1 MTMHDPMH
9 ELERLLGEMLSEHER
24 LASVLATKMDALRR
38 AQPEQVTECC
48 QREEAIVRKIAALEQ
63 RRQATAQQI
72 TRQRDPAAR
81 EPMTLRAIAESVDEP
96 QRGRLLTLQ
105 VKLRRLAEQT
115 QHEAR
120 VARQAT
126 EGLLNHVEGLMQR
139 IAQVVADA
147 GTYERAGRVAR
158 AASSMTSSFSITG

>member
-1 MTMHDPMH
+1 MHDPML

-24 LASVLATKMDALRR
+24 LAAVLAGKMDALRR
-38 AQPEQVTECC
+38 AQPERVTECC
-48 QREEAIVRKIAALEQ
+48 RREEAIVRKIAALEQ

-72 TRQRDPAAR
+72 TRRIDPTATEA
-81 EPMTLRAIAESVDEP
+81 MTLREIAESVDEP
-96 QRGRLLTLQ
+96 QRGRLLTLHA
-105 VKLRRLAEQT
+105 KLRDIAQRT

-120 VARQAT
+120 VAKQAT

-147 GTYERAGRVAR
+147 GTYGRAGRVAR
-158 AASSMTSSFSITG
+158 AAPAMTSSFSITG